1 MDQEWETYEVKGSEI
16 IDKIKE
22 IIRAGNVNRIRVV
35 RDGEVI
41 LSIPVT
47 VGAVVT
53 ILAPYLT
60 LLGGIAALAAGA
72 QIQVQR
78 RVPPRHEI

>member
-16 IDKIKE
+16 IDKIKK

-35 RDGEVI
+35 RDGEVL

-78 RVPPRHEI
+78 RVPPRDEI

>member
-1 MDQEWETYEVKGSEI
+1 MDPEWDTYEVKGSEI

-35 RDGEVI
+35 QNGEVL

-47 VGAVVT
+47 VGAVAT

-78 RVPPRHEI
+78 RTPPRSDV